1 MYYNRQSRLLF
12 LILIFI
18 VMFFG
23 CAIKLF
29 NLQVVNG
36 EELRKV
42 SEDKLYMSMSIKA
55 PRGDIVDR
63 YGKKFATNKTGYS
76 LQIEKTSATKKEF
89 AEMVF
94 NLIKLLEKEI
104 EFTDQLP
111 VTYDKPFKFT
121 IDRNSEKEWKKKY
134 GLDVNLTAEETVLKL
149 ADIYEV
155 SEYYTNEEKRRVCGL
170 IFDMRLR
177 GFSIYNP
184 YTIAE
189 DVSANVVAVVK
200 ENSDLLNGAKIVE
213 SSVRVYPNG
222 TLAAHTLG
230 SVGVI
235 YQEEYEKLKDKNY
248 SMDAIIGK
256 QGVELAFE
264 DYLKGT
270 DGIKGFEQTIDG
282 LSDVVTSMPAEKG
295 DNVYLTIDY
304 RVQNAMEKSLEQ
316 TIKNIQQSV
325 SDCNA
330 GSAVCIDVNSGEI
343 LGIASYPSYVP
354 SEYNKKYNELIKNP
368 ANPVWNRAIGGAYE
382 PGSTFKMVTGI
393 GALEEGIIGPYDTIL
408 DEGVYKYYNDYRPQC
423 MEWKYG
429 KTHGYVDIA
438 KALEKSCNYYFFDV
452 GRLLGIEKLIEY
464 ERKFGFGEKTGIE
477 IGGEVSGVIASPE
490 YRKKMGGTWN
500 PGDILQASIGQSDNL
515 ITPIQLA
522 NYVATI
528 ANGGT
533 LYQPHLLKYVKDSET
548 GDIIK
553 EQKPVVK
560 SEIKLKTETVD
571 AIKRGM
577 RRVADEGTA
586 SSVFSDFFIEVAGKT
601 GTAEV
606 SRGSNNGIFVA
617 FAPYDNPQIAIAVVI
632 EHGTG
637 GYLAAP
643 VAKAVFEEYFG
654 EKVIDDLYE
663 VKKLK

>member
-1 MYYNRQSRLLF
+1 MHYNRQSRLLF
-12 LILIFI
+12 LMLIFI
-18 VMFFG
+18 IMFIC

-63 YGKKFATNKTGYS
+63 YGKKLATSKIGYS
-76 LQIEKTSATKKEF
+76 LQLEKTSATRKEF
-89 AEMVF
+89 AEVVYH
-94 NLIKLLEKEI
+94 LIKLLGNELEI
-104 EFTDQLP
+104 TDQLP
-111 VTYDKPFKFT
+111 ITMEKPFEFT
-121 IDRNSEKEWKKKY
+121 IENAKQKEWKKKY
-134 GLDVNLTAEETVLKL
+134 GLDENLTAEETVLKL
-149 ADIYEV
+149 ADIYDV
-155 SEYYTNEEKRRVCGL
+155 NEYYTNEEKRRVCGF
-170 IFDMRLR
+170 IFDTKLR

-184 YTIAE
+184 YTVAE
-189 DVSANVVAVVK
+189 DVSAGIVAIVK
-200 ENSDLLNGAKIVE
+200 ENSDILDGVKIVE

-222 TLAAHTLG
+222 TFAAHTLG

-256 QGVELAFE
+256 QGVEFAFE

-270 DGIKGFEQTIDG
+270 DGIKGFEQTLDG
-282 LSDVVTSMPAEKG
+282 LSDVVTSTPAKKG

-304 RVQNAMEKSLEQ
+304 NIQYAMEKALEQ

-325 SDCNA
+325 SDCDA
-330 GSAVCIDVNSGEI
+330 GSAVCIDVTSGEI
-343 LGIASYPSYVP
+343 LGIASYPSYIP

-382 PGSTFKMVTGI
+382 PGSTFKMLTGI
-393 GALEEGIIGPYDTIL
+393 AALEEGVIEPYATIL

-429 KTHGYVDIA
+429 RTHGYVDMA
-438 KALEKSCNYYFFDV
+438 KALEKSCNYYFFDI
-452 GRLLGIEKLIEY
+452 GRRLGIDKLIEY
-464 ERKFGFGEKTGIE
+464 EKKFGFGTKTGIE

-500 PGDILQASIGQSDNL
+500 PGDVLQASIGQSDNL

-548 GDIIK
+548 GDVIK

-560 SEIKLKTETVD
+560 SEIKLKPETVD
-571 AIKRGM
+571 VIKKGM

-617 FAPYDNPQIAIAVVI
+617 FAPYDNPKIAIAVVI

-654 EKVIDDLYE
+654 EKVIDDIYE

>member
-18 VMFFG
+18 AMFVG

-63 YGKKFATNKTGYS
+63 YGKKLATSKTGYS
-76 LQIEKTSATKKEF
+76 LQIENTSSDKKEF
-89 AEMVF
+89 AEMIF
-94 NLIKLLEKEI
+94 NLIKLLENEI
-104 EFTDQLP
+104 EITDQLP
-111 VTYDKPFKFT
+111 VTYKQPFTFT
-121 IDRNSEKEWKKKY
+121 IDEKKEKEWKKKY
-134 GLDVNLTAEETVLKL
+134 GLDEALTAEETVLKL
-149 ADIYEV
+149 ADIYGV
-155 SEYYTNEEKRRVCGL
+155 NEYYTNEQKRKVSGL
-170 IFDMRLR
+170 IFDMKLR

-184 YTIAE
+184 YTLAQ
-189 DVSANVVAVVK
+189 DVSASVVAIVK
-200 ENSDLLNGAKIVE
+200 ENSDLLKGAKIVE

-235 YQEEYEKLKDKNY
+235 YQEEYEKLKGKNY

-264 DYLKGT
+264 EYLKGK

-295 DNVYLTIDY
+295 DNVYLTIDFSIQ
-304 RVQNAMEKSLEQ
+304 RAMEEALEQ
-316 TIKNIQQSV
+316 TVKNIQQSV

-330 GSAVCIDVNSGEI
+330 GSAVCIDINSGEI

-382 PGSTFKMVTGI
+382 PGSTFKMLTGI
-393 GALEEGIIGPYDTIL
+393 AALEEGIIGPYDTIL
-408 DEGVYKYYNDYRPQC
+408 DEGVYKYFNDYRPQC

-429 KTHGYVDIA
+429 KTHGYVDMA
-438 KALEKSCNYYFFDV
+438 KALEKSCNYYFFDI
-452 GRLLGIEKLIEY
+452 GRRLGIDKLNEY
-464 ERKFGFGEKTGIE
+464 QKMFGFGEKTGIE
-477 IGGEVSGVIASPE
+477 IGGEVTGVVASPE

-522 NYVATI
+522 NYVAAI

-533 LYQPHLLKYVKDSET
+533 LYKPHLLKYVKDSET
-548 GDIIK
+548 GDVIK

-560 SEIKLKTETVD
+560 SEIKLKADTVD

-586 SSVFSDFFIEVAGKT
+586 SSVFADFFIEVAGKT

-617 FAPYDNPQIAIAVVI
+617 FAPYDDPQIAIAVVI

-643 VAKAVFEEYFG
+643 VAKAVFEEYFK

>member
-1 MYYNRQSRLLF
+1 MYYNRQTRLLF

-18 VMFFG
+18 IMFVG

-63 YGKKFATNKTGYS
+63 YGKKLATSKTGYS
-76 LQIEKTSATKKEF
+76 LRIEKTSATKKEF
-89 AEMVF
+89 AEMIF
-94 NLIKLLEKEI
+94 NLIKLLENEI

-111 VTYDKPFKFT
+111 ISYDKPFEFT
-121 IDRNSEKEWKKKY
+121 ITEHKEWKKKY
-134 GLDVNLTAEETVLKL
+134 GLDENLTAEETILKL
-149 ADIYEV
+149 ADIYDV
-155 SEYYTNEEKRRVCGL
+155 SEYYTNHEKRKVCGL
-170 IFDMRLR
+170 IFDMKLR

-184 YTIAE
+184 YTIAD
-189 DVSANVVAVVK
+189 DVSANIVAVVK
-200 ENSDLLNGAKIVE
+200 ENSALLDGAKIVE
-213 SSVRVYPNG
+213 SSVRVYPNE

-235 YQEEYEKLKDKNY
+235 YQDEYEKLKGKDY

-256 QGVELAFE
+256 QGIELAFE
-264 DYLKGT
+264 DYLKGR
-270 DGIKGFEQTIDG
+270 DGIKGFEQTLDG
-282 LSDVVTSMPAEKG
+282 LSDVVTSRPAEKG

-304 RVQNAMEKSLEQ
+304 DVQSAMENALEQ
-316 TIKNIQQSV
+316 TINNIQQSV
-325 SDCNA
+325 GDCNA

-343 LGIASYPSYVP
+343 LSIASYPSYIP

-382 PGSTFKMVTGI
+382 PGSTFKMLTGI
-393 GALEEGIIGPYDTIL
+393 AALEEGIIGPYDTIL
-408 DEGVYKYYNDYRPQC
+408 DEGVYKYFNDYRPQC

-429 KTHGYVDIA
+429 KTHGYVDMA
-438 KALEKSCNYYFFDV
+438 KALEKSCNYYFFDI
-452 GRLLGIEKLIEY
+452 GRKLGIEKLNEY
-464 ERKFGFGEKTGIE
+464 GEKFGFGKKTGIE

-490 YRKKMGGTWN
+490 FRKKMGGTWH

-533 LYQPHLLKYVKDSET
+533 LYKPHLLKYVKDSET
-548 GDIIK
+548 GDVIK
-553 EQKPVVK
+553 EQKPVITDKV
-560 SEIKLKTETVD
+560 ELKDSTVD

-617 FAPYDNPQIAIAVVI
+617 FAPYDNPQIAVAVVI

-654 EKVIDDLYE
+654 EKIVDDIYE

>member
-1 MYYNRQSRLLF
+1 MYYNRQSRLLILF
-12 LILIFI
+12 LIFI
-18 VMFFG
+18 LMFIG
-23 CAIKLF
+23 CAIKLV

-63 YGKKFATNKTGYS
+63 YGKKLATSKIGYS
-76 LQIEKTSATKKEF
+76 LQIEDTAETKAEF
-89 AEMVF
+89 AETIHK
-94 NLIKLLEKEI
+94 LIKLVEKDIEI
-104 EFTDQLP
+104 PDKLPLDTVAPFNFTL
-111 VTYDKPFKFT
+111 
-121 IDRNSEKEWKKKY
+121 SEKEAIEWKKEY
-134 GLDVNLTAEETVLKL
+134 GIDEALTGEETLNKIGE
-149 ADIYEV
+149 IYKV
-155 SEYYTNEEKRRVCGL
+155 GKYCTQAEKRKICGM
-170 IFDMRLR
+170 IFDMKLR

-184 YTIAE
+184 YTLAE
-189 DVSANVVAVVK
+189 DVSANVVAIVK
-200 ENSDLLNGAKIVE
+200 ENGAYLNGVKIVE
-213 SSVRVYPNG
+213 SSVRVYPHE

-264 DYLKGT
+264 EYLKGN
-270 DGIKGFEQTIDG
+270 DGIKGFEQTLDG
-282 LSDVVTSMPAEKG
+282 LSNVVTSKQAEKG

-304 RVQNAMEKSLEQ
+304 NVQKAVEDALKN
-316 TIKNIQQSV
+316 TITNLQQSV

-343 LGIASYPSYVP
+343 LAIASYPSYVP
-354 SEYNKKYNELIKNP
+354 SDYNKKYNELIKNP

-382 PGSTFKMVTGI
+382 PGSTFKMLTGI
-393 GALEEGIIGPYDTIL
+393 ASIEEGIIGPYDVIL

-423 MEWKYG
+423 MEWKNG
-429 KTHGYVDIA
+429 KTHGYVDMA
-438 KALEKSCNYYFFDV
+438 KALEHSCNYYFFDI
-452 GRLLGIEKLIEY
+452 GRRLGIDKLVEY
-464 ERKFGFGEKTGIE
+464 GKKFGFGEKTGIE

-490 YRKKMGGTWN
+490 YRKKIKGNWN
-500 PGDILQASIGQSDNL
+500 PGDVLQASIGQSDNL
-515 ITPIQLA
+515 MTPIQLA

-533 LYQPHLLKYVKDSET
+533 RYKPHLLKYVKDSET
-548 GDIIK
+548 GELIK
-553 EQKPVVK
+553 EQSKNVVEK
-560 SEIKLKTETVD
+560 IQLDEETIKV
-571 AIKRGM
+571 IKQGM
-577 RRVADEGTA
+577 KRVADEGTA
-586 SSVFSDFFIEVAGKT
+586 SSVFGDFFIEVGGKT

-606 SRGSNNGIFVA
+606 SKGSNNGIFVA
-617 FAPYDNPQIAIAVVI
+617 FAPYDEPKIAVAVII

-643 VAKAVFEEYFG
+643 VAKAAFEEYFG
-654 EKVIDDLYE
+654 EKNIEDSYK
-663 VKKLK
+663 VKVLK